1 MTLKTKLTL
10 ILIPLVVIPIVLLG
24 KLSYEY
30 VVSITTK
37 AVLTQMGVLLD
48 QVNQEVQLHLQIAH
62 RDIDRLSDASELN
75 DYLFQEFA
83 SPAMQV
89 HMSRWFESYK
99 HDYYQLSVLLPDG
112 TKVIHFPNDNSKSNV
127 DVKNQIQPL
136 LKSQNASQ
144 PIYVS
149 FVPDKPEPHFLIAK
163 KLFPNSQ
170 KASANVSPAY
180 LLITKHPDFLTKH
193 IKSGEISKNSYLLVT
208 NEQGQVLYQPKHS
221 MTSTLSQLPSSQWAQ
236 LRQQIPKNQPLKVM
250 LAGRSVYMQG
260 SLLHDNLYLFALL
273 PEEDVLATGQP
284 VKIGFAIA
292 TLISIVVTFISL
304 FFALNYLII
313 HPIRILAEASRK
325 IGTDNLDIQLP
336 SRQSDEIGSLY
347 VCFNNMVVRLR
358 TALQEI
364 EREYAELEEKV
375 RNRTLSLQKLNFEL
389 EKERQKAETANQ
401 AKSEFIANISH
412 ELRTPMNG
420 ILGMAQL
427 ILNTPLSEKQSQQLN
442 ILYDSGKTLLHII
455 NELLDLTKIEA
466 GKMEL
471 ETIPFDLLQ
480 TIEGAVAILRNRAQE
495 KGLTLEI
502 QAGDNIPQQVVGDNT
517 RLGQIVRNLMA
528 NAIKFT
534 NKGGIFVQVMLD
546 KIVDGNAVLTI
557 AVIDTGI
564 GIPPNEVANLFNK
577 FHQVDASTSRKYG
590 GTGLGLFICRQFV
603 ELMGGKIGVETAPG
617 KGCKFWFTLT
627 LPIVEVPTISLPSS
641 TSPPKLPQKVS
652 KVPVPKSTS
661 APMPDVR
668 ILLVEDDKINQI
680 VAQMTLEEFG
690 YQLDIANDG
699 QEAVDMTANQHYNL
713 VLMDVHMP
721 VLDGYAATQRIR
733 QREQNT
739 DTHLPIIAM
748 TADVISSDLEACLE
762 VGMDDALTKPIVKGV
777 IEQMLNKWLATKETP
792 ALEKVPE
799 QLPNILLVEDNETNQ
814 IVGKMMLEEM
824 GLKVNIANDGQEA
837 IDMTVKGHYDL
848 VLMDIHMPILDG
860 CTATKRIRKRE
871 QNTNTH
877 LPIIAITASATTE
890 DIERCLATG
899 MDDFLA
905 KPLAQTSLTQ
915 MINKWLT
922 TIKDKSSIN

>member
-1 MTLKTKLTL
+1 
-10 ILIPLVVIPIVLLG
+10 
-24 KLSYEY
+24 
-30 VVSITTK
+30 
-37 AVLTQMGVLLD
+37 
-48 QVNQEVQLHLQIAH
+48 
-62 RDIDRLSDASELN
+62 
-75 DYLFQEFA
+75 
-83 SPAMQV
+83 
-89 HMSRWFESYK
+89 
-99 HDYYQLSVLLPDG
+99 
-112 TKVIHFPNDNSKSNV
+112 
-127 DVKNQIQPL
+127 
-136 LKSQNASQ
+136 
-144 PIYVS
+144 
-149 FVPDKPEPHFLIAK
+149 
-163 KLFPNSQ
+163 
-170 KASANVSPAY
+170 
-180 LLITKHPDFLTKH
+180 
-193 IKSGEISKNSYLLVT
+193 
-208 NEQGQVLYQPKHS
+208 
-221 MTSTLSQLPSSQWAQ
+221 
-236 LRQQIPKNQPLKVM
+236 
-250 LAGRSVYMQG
+250 
-260 SLLHDNLYLFALL
+260 
-273 PEEDVLATGQP
+273 
-284 VKIGFAIA
+284 
-292 TLISIVVTFISL
+292 
-304 FFALNYLII
+304 
-313 HPIRILAEASRK
+313 
-325 IGTDNLDIQLP
+325 LP
-336 SRQSDEIGSLY
+336 SRQPDEIGSLY

-358 TALQEI
+358 SALQEI